1 MISIV
6 LTNRNREIRII
17 KNCLD
22 SLQNQSDADFEWF
35 LIDYGSNEVY
45 LNELK
50 TLVLQYPKIKFITCP
65 TSGQLWSKCRS
76 INIAIQSANQPYFVV
91 GDIDL
96 IFHPHYI
103 QTLKSLV
110 NPNTVHYF
118 QYGFLSESE
127 SLKKQN
133 FQDFEV
139 DFKGGKDVTGNTLF
153 PTEVLKSINGFDE
166 FYQGWGAEDT
176 DAHIRMQNLG
186 LNLTFYDEQ
195 ILVKHQWHPKAYRS
209 KKSTHPFHSKL
220 ERINQSYM
228 IQTQKNKHTIVNQHQ
243 KWGQVTNDADYQK
256 LQFPEKRIIITSSSL
271 QVNALLAQLKNFKNE
286 VIQIQI
292 DDLSRG
298 EKNKNL
304 LKRILGKKA
313 LPFYELEHLNNLLLE
328 EIIKNYRNCPYHYSF
343 DRHTKKIVLVLNF
356 VA

>member
-6 LTNRNREIRII
+6 LTNRNRDIRII

-22 SLQNQSDADFEWF
+22 SLQSQSDKDFEWF
-35 LIDYGSNEVY
+35 LVDYGSSESY
-45 LNELK
+45 LKELEQL
-50 TLVLQYPKIKFITCP
+50 LVLYPQIQFISCP

-76 INIAIQSANQPYFVV
+76 INIALQKATQPYFVV

-96 IFHPHYI
+96 IFHPNYI

-110 NPNTVHYF
+110 NPNQVCYF
-118 QYGFLSESE
+118 QYGFLSEHE

-133 FQDFEV
+133 FEDFIV
-139 DFKGGKDVTGNTLF
+139 DFKGNSEVTGNTMF
-153 PTEVLKSINGFDE
+153 PTEALKKVNGFDE

-186 LNLTFYDEQ
+186 LQVVFYEEQ

-209 KKSTHPFHSKL
+209 KKSTHPYHSQL
-220 ERINQSYM
+220 ERINHVYM
-228 IQTQKNKHTIVNQHQ
+228 IQTQKNKRTVVNQYQ
-243 KWGQVTNDADYQK
+243 NWGQLTHDADYQK
-256 LQFPEKRIIITSSSL
+256 LQFPEKKIVVSSSSL

-286 VIQIQI
+286 VMEIEIH
-292 DDLSRG
+292 DLSKD
-298 EKNKNL
+298 EKNKNFV
-304 LKRILGKKA
+304 KRILGKKTI
-313 LPFYELEHLNNLLLE
+313 PVYEMEYVNNLVLE

-343 DRHTKKIVLVLNF
+343 NRQTNTIVLVVNF